1 MEEGTMA
8 IDPKAR
14 YTKSHEWV
22 RPEGDNF
29 AYGIT
34 DHAQNELSDIVYVE
48 LPEVGVSFAAADT
61 IGVVESVKAASDL
74 YMPVAGEIVA
84 VNDSLGDSPDIV
96 NTDPYG
102 AGWIVK
108 FKMTD
113 AAAWDEL
120 LSAEAYAKLI
130 GE

>member
-1 MEEGTMA
+1 MT

-22 RPEGDNF
+22 RPEGDVY

-34 DHAQNELSDIVYVE
+34 DHAQAELSDIVFVE
-48 LPEVGVSFAAADT
+48 LPEVGASFGAADT
-61 IGVVESVKAASDL
+61 LGVVESVKAASDL

-84 VNDSLGDSPDIV
+84 VNDSLGDSPDVI

-108 FKMTD
+108 FKIAD
-113 AAAWDEL
+113 AAAWNDL
-120 LSAEAYAKLI
+120 LTAEAYAELI